1 MTDDAVTHVAGKL
14 KGLQKVFHEQLLSRV
29 LKLRLLLDQFI
40 QSKDIVL
47 LNNYYFGV
55 HNLSEISLTFG
66 TDRIGYYSRELES
79 FLQKFL
85 SSDTMPDKKQC
96 EELNNKFLKLERLA
110 AAWRYK
116 DVYIKKNK
124 ETREIQHEKAL
135 VYLLED
141 DELLANKLVDEL
153 KSYDYKVEIIS
164 NPQWLGKACQ
174 KKIPAAIIIDMMFA
188 GNEFGGAD
196 EIKVLI
202 ENCCLLPPVVFI
214 SARDDID
221 ARLAAHRAG
230 AARYFVKP
238 VNTNK
243 LIQSLDSITNRQDDE
258 PYRVLVVDDDEVLL
272 EHLCATLR
280 AAGMDAYGISDP
292 LEALEV
298 MDRCR
303 PELVLLDLYMPNCTG
318 LELASV
324 IRQIDA
330 WMHMPIVFLSSEID
344 EEKQLTALEL
354 GGDDFIIKPVSNVS
368 LVNTLKA
375 RLKRA
380 RWVTRLGRDL
390 QVSLNES
397 ELLRAALDKHNIVSI
412 ADTKGTISF
421 ANDMF
426 CEISGY
432 KYEELVGQN
441 HNVLNSGFHS
451 RDYFKTLWKTISSGE
466 TWHGEIRNK
475 CKDGSFYWVV
485 STIIPYL
492 DSDGKPYQYISL
504 RTDITSLVNTRLA
517 LTHAK
522 EEAEEANRAKSQ
534 FLSSMSHELRTPMNA
549 IIGFGQLL
557 QMETEQPLSVTQL
570 DNVAE
575 IVKAGRHLL
584 ELINEVLDLAKIEAG
599 RIDLSMEPVLMND
612 VVADCVR
619 LVMPLMQQRGIKINI
634 LHNGIDVPLDECD
647 KFNLVVRA
655 DRIRLKQALLN
666 LLSNAV
672 KYNNEGGK
680 VSIECNTLQDKRLRI
695 SISDSG
701 PGIDVEKLSQIF
713 KPFNRLGAEQ
723 SEIEG
728 TGIGLVITQ
737 KIIELMGGK
746 IGVDSVNGEG
756 STFWFDLP
764 EDNLLEGRLNNI
776 QNIAGISS
784 QKKSQIN
791 KLTKQEHKVLYID
804 DNPANLRLV
813 TQVLDRYP
821 NVKLWCTHDP
831 ILAVALAVEHNPDL
845 ILVDIDLP
853 GMDGYNVLKRLRQ
866 FESTCQTQVFA
877 ISAKAMPQDI
887 KKGLEAGFCKY
898 MTKPINVEVLLQEI
912 SEVFGKQENKWVN
925 TT

>member
-1 MTDDAVTHVAGKL
+1 MSDNAVTHVTGKL
-14 KGLQKVFHEQLLSRV
+14 KGLQKGFHEQLLSRV

-47 LNNYYFGV
+47 LNNYYLGV
-55 HNLSEISLTFG
+55 HSLLEISLTFG
-66 TDRIGYYSRELES
+66 ADQIGYYSRELES
-79 FLQKFL
+79 FLQKLL
-85 SSDTMPDKKQC
+85 SSDTMPDRKQC
-96 EELNNKFLKLERLA
+96 EELNNKFSKLERLA

-116 DVYIKKNK
+116 DVYIKENK
-124 ETREIQHEKAL
+124 ESREIQQEKAL
-135 VYLLED
+135 IYLLED

-153 KSYDYKVEIIS
+153 KHYDYKVEIIS
-164 NPQWLGKACQ
+164 DPQWLGKACQ
-174 KKIPAAIIIDMMFA
+174 KKIPAAIIMDMVFA
-188 GNEFGGAD
+188 DNDFGGAD
-196 EIKVLI
+196 EIKILI
-202 ENCCLLPPVVFI
+202 EDCCLLPPVVFI

-221 ARLAAHRAG
+221 ARLAAYRAG
-230 AARYFVKP
+230 AVRYFVKP
-238 VNTNK
+238 VDINK

-258 PYRVLVVDDDEVLL
+258 PYRVLVVDDDEALL

-280 AAGMDAYGISDP
+280 AAGMDVYGISDP
-292 LEALEV
+292 LEALEA
-298 MDRCR
+298 MDRYR

-324 IRQIDA
+324 IRQMDA

-344 EEKQLTALEL
+344 QEKQLTALEL

-397 ELLRAALDKHNIVSI
+397 ELLRTALDKHNIVSI
-412 ADTKGTISF
+412 ADTQGTITF
-421 ANDMF
+421 ANDMY

-517 LTHAK
+517 LTQAK

-584 ELINEVLDLAKIEAG
+584 GLINEVLDLAKIEAG

-612 VVADCVR
+612 VVSDCVR
-619 LVMPLMQQRGIKINI
+619 LVMPLIQQRGIKINM

-655 DRIRLKQALLN
+655 DRTRLKQALLN

-672 KYNNEGGK
+672 KYNNE
-680 VSIECNTLQDKRLRI
+680 
-695 SISDSG
+695 
-701 PGIDVEKLSQIF
+701 
-713 KPFNRLGAEQ
+713 
-723 SEIEG
+723 EI
-728 TGIGLVITQ
+728 
-737 KIIELMGGK
+737 
-746 IGVDSVNGEG
+746 
-756 STFWFDLP
+756 
-764 EDNLLEGRLNNI
+764 GR
-776 QNIAGISS
+776 ASCR
-784 QKKSQIN
+784 
-791 KLTKQEHKVLYID
+791 ERV
-804 DNPANLRLV
+804 
-813 TQVLDRYP
+813 
-821 NVKLWCTHDP
+821 
-831 ILAVALAVEHNPDL
+831 
-845 ILVDIDLP
+845 
-853 GMDGYNVLKRLRQ
+853 
-866 FESTCQTQVFA
+866 
-877 ISAKAMPQDI
+877 
-887 KKGLEAGFCKY
+887 
-898 MTKPINVEVLLQEI
+898 
-912 SEVFGKQENKWVN
+912 
-925 TT
+925 